1 MKRKASQDSQLLQDI
16 AEVLPTHSYLEKYV
30 ESLQQHGVQTYSALY
45 AILRDEQADPDLRKA
60 ACWVLIAL
68 REHVDRRRAV
78 PPLLAALK
86 SGPQPLR
93 LDAIHALGY
102 LDARRALQPLL
113 ALVTDRQ
120 ADEDLRA
127 TALNR
132 CSLLHEEAVLPDMRR
147 IIFDEQDS
155 LRVRAEAL
163 EWTREL
169 PLADYIDL
177 LSNPA
182 SDIRFWAAYRLAYLY
197 FTVDISTAFDVL
209 DRTAAFDHSLPRV
222 WGWTVDREA
231 LMALDQIRF
240 TPYRKFDDDGTPFSH
255 SMALIS
261 PRLEYWSLTE
271 ALQLQKH
278 QGLPI
283 QEPPLPDS
291 ARVSPE
297 WLRRELERRWEGIS
311 FEPPRPAPNTYL
323 LEWVIPLDGAILL
336 GGLHRDGYGLVLSS
350 NGPDEAM
357 YAFALWYR
365 SVLEV
370 DPLYYY
376 GWADP
381 GIILER
387 GMTVE
392 AVQAAIEGLY
402 QH

>member
-1 MKRKASQDSQLLQDI
+1 MNRRASQDTQLLQDI
-16 AEVLPTHSYLEKYV
+16 AEALSIHSYLE
-30 ESLQQHGVQTYSALY
+30 EEAERLRRHGIQTYSALY
-45 AILRDEQADPDLRKA
+45 AALRDEHAGPDLRKA

-68 REHVDRRRAV
+68 RKHVDRRRAV

-93 LDAIHALGY
+93 LDAIHALGI
-102 LDARRALQPLL
+102 LGSRRAVQPLL

-120 ADEDLRA
+120 ADEELRA
-127 TALNR
+127 TALN
-132 CSLLHEEAVLPDMRR
+132 CCYLLHEEDVLPHLRP
-147 IIFDEQDS
+147 IIFDEREA

-163 EWTREL
+163 EWFFPL
-169 PLADYIDL
+169 PIADYIDL

-182 SDIRFWAAYRLAYLY
+182 SDLRFWAAFRLA
-197 FTVDISTAFDVL
+197 DKWSNIAEAFDAL
-209 DRTAAFDHSLPRV
+209 DRIAAFDHNLPQL
-222 WGWTVDREA
+222 WFWHVDREA
-231 LMALDQIRF
+231 LMALEQIRLL
-240 TPYRKFDDDGTPFSH
+240 PYRKFDDDGCPFSH
-255 SMALIS
+255 STALIS
-261 PRLEYWSLTE
+261 PRLEYYDFTVWLR
-271 ALQLQKH
+271 LQKQ

-323 LEWVIPLDGAILL
+323 LEWVIALDGATLL

-350 NGPDEAM
+350 HGPDEAM

-365 SVLEV
+365 SISEV

-376 GWADP
+376 NWADP

-392 AVQAAIEGLY
+392 AVQAAVEGRY
-402 QH
+402 GR